1 MKLSLK
7 DFQQLSTEIEHLVRA
22 EMPLEQSL
30 AAASGGRGKRLMQV
44 ADVITKKLEAGES
57 LAEIVADRS
66 LGVPRILSSA
76 IAAGVRSNNL
86 AVTIELMGTFA
97 SDMIELRQRLVS
109 AFTYPVTIVAT
120 ACVLTVVFLTS
131 AMQRLYESIQQLEIP
146 VDSWL
151 LRFLQWNDQYPEWVL
166 VFPATA
172 VVIFLLW
179 LFSGRASSLTFRG
192 PERVLLWLPGVGAL
206 VRDLQQYT
214 MTRMMSLLTA
224 RDIPLDEAVVLA
236 GGVSGSTKLQLAC
249 DEVAEQIRA
258 GKSLGDQPKNDVSN
272 GQPEGFQYKDAM
284 NLFASG
290 KHANIF
296 CRRCLRPVWLRWIA
310 MNPVCHRD
318 CIRWQS
324 SIVVDS
330 SEMRLGSA
338 C

>member
-179 LFSGRASSLTFRG
+179 LFSG
-192 PERVLLWLPGVGAL
+192 E
-206 VRDLQQYT
+206 
-214 MTRMMSLLTA
+214 
-224 RDIPLDEAVVLA
+224 
-236 GGVSGSTKLQLAC
+236 
-249 DEVAEQIRA
+249 
-258 GKSLGDQPKNDVSN
+258 
-272 GQPEGFQYKDAM
+272 
-284 NLFASG
+284 
-290 KHANIF
+290 
-296 CRRCLRPVWLRWIA
+296 
-310 MNPVCHRD
+310 HRH
-318 CIRWQS
+318 
-324 SIVVDS
+324 
-330 SEMRLGSA
+330 
-338 C
+338 